1 MSHSY
6 PTTRFSLLILAAD
19 QDRGKALAMLAPDA
33 KPAALGDWWLRLMR
47 FELSAAVPTIAVS
60 TYSTHFHSSSERMPT
75 YAALYRPHEQPTMS
89 DPAFLGEENFTLR
102 LEDFRQR
109 FGPDRKSTRLNS
121 SH

>member
-1 MSHSY
+1 
-6 PTTRFSLLILAAD
+6 
-19 QDRGKALAMLAPDA
+19 
-33 KPAALGDWWLRLMR
+33 MR
-47 FELSAAVPTIAVS
+47 FDLSAAVPTIAVS

-109 FGPDRKSTRLNS
+109 FGPARSEERRVGKECVSTLRARWSPDHEKKTNKKNK
-121 SH
+121 